1 MTTAVRSRW
10 ACPAKPQVQ
19 RSSECNTSATR
30 LSRVLTATLMI
41 FALAHPVRAQDTPSP
56 EPQPH
61 RTADVVK
68 FLAGAALGLAAHES
82 GHLVLDFA
90 FDAKPRIK
98 RVELG
103 GIPFFAITHRSDLSP
118 RREYAIS
125 SAGFWVQE
133 SWNEIL
139 LTRRPLL
146 RHSHAPLAQGA
157 MAFNILTSIGYAAV
171 AFAKTGPV
179 ERDTRG
185 IADAVRVDERVIA
198 AIVLAPALLDGYRYF
213 RPDAA
218 WARWA
223 SRAAKIGSGVL
234 VLKRND

>member
-1 MTTAVRSRW
+1 MTAGL
-10 ACPAKPQVQ
+10 A
-19 RSSECNTSATR
+19 
-30 LSRVLTATLMI
+30 LL
-41 FALAHPVRAQDTPSP
+41 ALAHPVRAQETRTA
-56 EPQPH
+56 EAQPKTH

-90 FDAKPRIK
+90 FDAKPRIT

-118 RREYAIS
+118 RREFAIS

-139 LTRRPLL
+139 LTRRPTL
-146 RHSHAPLAQGA
+146 RQVHAPLAKGA
-157 MAFNILTSIGYAAV
+157 FAFNILVSIGYAAV
-171 AFAKTGPV
+171 AFAKTGPL

-185 IADAVRVDERVIA
+185 MADSARVDERAIA
-198 AIVLAPALLDGYRYF
+198 ALVLAPALLDGYRYF

-218 WARWA
+218 WAKWA
-223 SRAAKIGSGVL
+223 SRTAKAGSAVL
-234 VLKRND
+234 ILKSPD

>member
-1 MTTAVRSRW
+1 MAG
-10 ACPAKPQVQ
+10 
-19 RSSECNTSATR
+19 
-30 LSRVLTATLMI
+30 LTI
-41 FALAHPVRAQDTPSP
+41 FALAHPVRAQEAPAS
-56 EPQPH
+56 EPQPKSH
-61 RTADVVK
+61 RTAVMVK

-118 RREYAIS
+118 RREFAVS
-125 SAGFWVQE
+125 SAGFRVQE

-139 LTRRPLL
+139 LTRRPML
-146 RHSHAPLAQGA
+146 RHDHAPVAKGV
-157 MAFNILTSIGYAAV
+157 MVFNILASIGYAAV

-185 IADAVRVDERVIA
+185 MADAGRVDERAIA
-198 AIVLAPALLDGYRYF
+198 AIVLAPAVLDGYRYF
-213 RPDAA
+213 RPDAG
-218 WARWA
+218 WAKWA
-223 SRAAKIGSGVL
+223 SRAAKTGSVVL
-234 VLKRND
+234 ILKSKD

>member
-1 MTTAVRSRW
+1 
-10 ACPAKPQVQ
+10 
-19 RSSECNTSATR
+19 
-30 LSRVLTATLMI
+30 MI
-41 FALAHPVRAQDTPSP
+41 LALAPPAGAQDTPDA
-56 EPQPH
+56 EPQQKTH

-90 FDAKPRIK
+90 FDAKPRLK

-133 SWNEIL
+133 TWNEIL
-139 LTRRPLL
+139 LTRRPML
-146 RHSHAPLAQGA
+146 RHEHAPLAKGA
-157 MAFNILTSIGYAAV
+157 MAFNILASIGYAAV

-185 IADAVRVDERVIA
+185 MADAARVDERLIA

-213 RPDAA
+213 RPDAV
-218 WARWA
+218 WAKWA
-223 SRAAKIGSGVL
+223 SRAAKAGSTVL
-234 VLKRND
+234 ILKSSN